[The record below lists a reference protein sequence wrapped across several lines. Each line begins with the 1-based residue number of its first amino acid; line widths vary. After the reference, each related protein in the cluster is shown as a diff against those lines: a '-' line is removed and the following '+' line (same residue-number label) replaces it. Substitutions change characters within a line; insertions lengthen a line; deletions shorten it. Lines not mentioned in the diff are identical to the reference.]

1 MHLFS
6 TTFLLYLHGLL
17 LALVALGSADSDVD
31 FMSVRAKF
39 LKDYSGKGGEPGKK
53 YFSKCPF
60 LAYCQGAFFYSS
72 WRCIY
77 FSFFGITLTHH

>member
-6 TTFLLYLHGLL
+6 TAFLLYLHGFL

-39 LKDYSGKGGEPGKK
+39 LKDYSGKGGEPGEK
-53 YFSKCPF
+53 YFTSIITMTDGE
-60 LAYCQGAFFYSS
+60 LVSS
-72 WRCIY
+72 PP
-77 FSFFGITLTHH
+77 T

>member
-39 LKDYSGKGGEPGKK
+39 LKDYSGKGGEPGEK

-60 LAYCQGAFFYSS
+60 SVSALVLSLTQMETYIFLFFAQ
-72 WRCIY
+72 R
-77 FSFFGITLTHH
+77 

>member
-6 TTFLLYLHGLL
+6 PTFLLYLHGLL

-53 YFSKCPF
+53 YFSKCWRLSWCF
-60 LAYCQGAFFYSS
+60 LLSS
-72 WRCIY
+72 WIRIY
-77 FSFFGITLTHH
+77 FSFFGIALTHY